1 MISQTLGRWI
11 DPAVV
16 FDALY
21 AEAETA
27 FWLDSGD
34 GLGTSYVGAASAS
47 RSASGPAG
55 ASVLQGAGVLE
66 ALRAAQQR
74 LAAPGVLGD
83 DALPAFRLGWV
94 GWLAYDG
101 ADSRFMFVDRMISF
115 DHTARTVTLLALDSP
130 TSSLWLS
137 STAAALTALPEFDWA
152 KTLPYPAVSK
162 RSRPL
167 DSAAGGRGDE
177 GGRRDED
184 GRRAG
189 TGRVTWRH
197 SESEYLEL
205 IGRCQQL
212 IAAGEAYQLCLTNRI
227 DVDVHPDPFETYL
240 RLRELNPSHHGAFIR
255 FGDVAL
261 LSASPERF
269 LDVTPEGTVTTRPI
283 KGTRPRGETPQH
295 DAELAAELLSSVKE
309 RAENVMIVDLMR
321 NDLARVA
328 TTGSVRVE
336 KLFDVESYASV
347 HQLVSTVTAQLAA
360 DATAIDVIE
369 VCFPAGSMTGAP
381 KISAMSILSTLE
393 AGPRGVYAGGFGYL
407 GLDGRVDLAMVI
419 RSIVL
424 TPAGA
429 SIGAGGGITAL
440 SVPAEEV
447 AETWVKAAPLLEALG
462 VLSAE
467 GELLP
472 GASASI
478 V

>member
-21 AEAETA
+21 ADAETA
-27 FWLDSGD
+27 FWLDSGNGLGD
-34 GLGTSYVGAASAS
+34 GIGTSYVGAASTE
-47 RSASGPAG
+47 SAAVLG
-55 ASVLQGAGVLE
+55 AAPVLAGAGVLE
-66 ALRAAQQR
+66 QLRAAYR
-74 LAAPGVLGD
+74 RFAAPNVPGD
-83 DALPAFRLGWV
+83 GALPAFRLGWV

-101 ADSRFMFVDRMISF
+101 ADSRFMFVDRMIAF
-115 DHTARTVTLLALDSP
+115 DHTARTVTLLALSSP
-130 TSSLWLS
+130 TSARWFS
-137 STAAALTALPEFDWA
+137 STAADLTALPEFDRA
-152 KTLPYPAVSK
+152 KSPAYPSF
-162 RSRPL
+162 SEQNRPL
-167 DSAAGGRGDE
+167 DSVAEGAVSEAG
-177 GGRRDED
+177 
-184 GRRAG
+184 A
-189 TGRVTWRH
+189 GRVRWRH
-197 SESEYLEL
+197 SEREYLEL
-205 IGRCQQL
+205 IGQCQQL
-212 IAAGEAYQLCLTNRI
+212 IAAGEAYQLCLTNHI
-227 DVDVHPDPFETYL
+227 DVDVHPDPFETYV

-269 LDVTPEGTVTTRPI
+269 LEITPQGTVTTRPI
-283 KGTRPRGETPQH
+283 KGTRPRGESPQR
-295 DAELAAELLSSVKE
+295 DAERAAELRSSVKE

-328 TTGSVRVE
+328 TTGSVHVE

-347 HQLVSTVTAQLAA
+347 HQLVSTVTARLAPES
-360 DATAIDVIE
+360 TAIDVIE
-369 VCFPAGSMTGAP
+369 ACFPAGSMTGAP
-381 KISAMSILSTLE
+381 KISAMSILSSLE
-393 AGPRGVYAGGFGYL
+393 AGPRGVYAGAFGYL

-419 RSIVL
+419 RSMML

-447 AETWVKAAPLLEALG
+447 AETWVKAAPLLQALG

-467 GELLP
+467 GELRP
-472 GASASI
+472 DTSASI